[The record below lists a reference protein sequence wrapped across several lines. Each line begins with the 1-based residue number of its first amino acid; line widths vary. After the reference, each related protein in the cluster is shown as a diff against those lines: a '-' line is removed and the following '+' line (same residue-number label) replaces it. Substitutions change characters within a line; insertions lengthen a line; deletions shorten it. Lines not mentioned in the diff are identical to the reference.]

1 MRRRTGIRRRSF
13 IAAIGG
19 ALVLPRAARAQQRG
33 SVHRVVYISPNP
45 ITPIAPLM
53 AALLDGLRELGYVQ
67 GHNLAFEVR
76 HADGKPARLPEVA
89 REAVASKP
97 DVIVTGINVTTHLVR
112 KHTSTIPIVMAVG
125 TGVVEEGLVASLA
138 RPGGNVTGV
147 TWDVGLE
154 VMPKRFEFLKQ
165 AVPGVSR
172 VAVLW
177 DAGQDAAAFK
187 RAIEHGGAAAGVTL
201 IWIDYDDDLEQ
212 MFKAAVR
219 EKAQA
224 VFTGGG
230 GRFFRHRKAIAE
242 LATRY
247 RLPDTH
253 YSGEFVDAGGLMSYA
268 PNLPDLFR
276 RAAVYVDKI
285 LRGAKAADLPVERP
299 VKLDLVINLKTAKA
313 LGLSL
318 PQSLLVHADRVI
330 E

>member
-1 MRRRTGIRRRSF
+1 MRTRTGTRRRRL

-19 ALVLPRAARAQQRG
+19 ALVLARVTRAQERG
-33 SVHRVVYISPNP
+33 KVHRVAYLSPNP
-45 ITPIAPLM
+45 VQPIAPLM
-53 AALLDGLRELGYVQ
+53 SALLEGLRERGYAP
-67 GHNLAFEVR
+67 GRNLMFEIR
-76 HADGKPARLPEVA
+76 HADGKPERLPEVA
-89 REAVASKP
+89 RELVASKP

-112 KHTSTIPIVMAVG
+112 RQTSTIPIVMAVG

-138 RPGGNVTGV
+138 RPGGNITGV

-165 AVPGVSR
+165 AVPGISR

-177 DAGQDAAAFK
+177 DAGQDAAEFK
-187 RAIEHGGAAAGVTL
+187 RAIARGGAAAGVTL

-212 MFKAAVR
+212 MFRAALR

-230 GRFFRHRKAIAE
+230 GRFFRHRKAMVE
-242 LATRY
+242 LATKY

-253 YSGEFVDAGGLMSYA
+253 YSGEFVEAGGLMSYA

-313 LGLSL
+313 LDLTM
-318 PQSLLVHADRVI
+318 PQSLLIHADRVI

>member
-1 MRRRTGIRRRSF
+1 MRRRRF
-13 IAAIGG
+13 IAAVGG
-19 ALVLPRAARAQQRG
+19 ALVLPRAVRAQERG
-33 SVHRVVYISPNP
+33 EVHRVAYLSPNP
-45 ITPIAPLM
+45 VQTISPLM
-53 AALLDGLRELGYVQ
+53 VALLDGLRELGYVQ
-67 GHNLAFEVR
+67 GRNLAFEVR
-76 HADGKPARLPEVA
+76 HADGKPERLPEVA
-89 REAVASKP
+89 RELVASKP
-97 DVIVTGINVTTHLVR
+97 DVIVTGINVTTQLVR
-112 KHTSTIPIVMAVG
+112 KQTTTIPIVMAVG

-154 VMPKRFEFLKQ
+154 VMPKRFDFLKQ
-165 AVPGVSR
+165 AVPGLSR

-177 DAGQDAAAFK
+177 DAGQDAAEFK
-187 RAIEHGGAAAGVTL
+187 RAIERGGAEAGVTL

-230 GRFFRHRKAIAE
+230 GRFFRHRKAIVE
-242 LATRY
+242 LATKY

-253 YSGEFVDAGGLMSYA
+253 YSGEFVEAGGLMSYA

-285 LRGAKAADLPVERP
+285 LRGAKAAELPVERP
-299 VKLDLVINLKTAKA
+299 VKLDLLINLKTAQA
-313 LGLSL
+313 LGLTI
-318 PQSLLVHADRVI
+318 PQSLLIHATRVV

>member
-1 MRRRTGIRRRSF
+1 MRRRGF

-19 ALVLPRAARAQQRG
+19 ALVLPRVARAQQR
-33 SVHRVVYISPNP
+33 SKVHRVAYISPNP
-45 ITPIAPLM
+45 VQTISPLM
-53 AALLDGLRELGYVQ
+53 AALLDGLRELGYAQ
-67 GHNLAFEVR
+67 GRNLVFEVR
-76 HADGKPARLPEVA
+76 HADGKPERLPEVV
-89 REAVASKP
+89 RELVASEP
-97 DVIVTGINVTTHLVR
+97 DVIVTGINVTTHVV
-112 KHTSTIPIVMAVG
+112 KKQTGSIPVVMAVG

-138 RPGGNVTGV
+138 RPGGNITGV

-177 DAGQDAAAFK
+177 DAGQDAAEFR
-187 RAIEHGGAAAGVTL
+187 RAIERGGAAAGVTL
-201 IWIDYDDDLEQ
+201 IWIDYQDDLEQ

-230 GRFFRHRKAIAE
+230 GRFFRHRKAIVE

-253 YSGEFVDAGGLMSYA
+253 YSSEFVDAGGLMSYA

-276 RAAVYVDKI
+276 RAAGYVDKI
-285 LRGAKAADLPVERP
+285 LRGAKAADLPIERP
-299 VKLDLVINLKTAKA
+299 VKLDLAINLKTAKA
-313 LGLSL
+313 LGLTI
-318 PQSLLVHADRVI
+318 PGSLLIHADKVI

>member
-1 MRRRTGIRRRSF
+1 MRRRRF

-19 ALVLPRAARAQQRG
+19 ALVLAPVTRAQERGKVQR
-33 SVHRVVYISPNP
+33 VAYLSPNP
-45 ITPIAPLM
+45 VQPIAPLM
-53 AALLDGLRELGYVQ
+53 AALLEGLRELGYAP
-67 GHNLAFEVR
+67 GRNLVFEIR
-76 HADGKPARLPEVA
+76 HADGKPERLPEVA
-89 REAVASKP
+89 RDLVASKP
-97 DVIVTGINVTTHLVR
+97 DVIVTGINVTTHVVR
-112 KHTSTIPIVMAVG
+112 RLTRTIPIVMAVG

-165 AVPGVSR
+165 AVPGISR

-187 RAIEHGGAAAGVTL
+187 RAIAQGAAAASVTL
-201 IWIDYDDDLEQ
+201 IWIDYDDDLER
-212 MFKAAVR
+212 MFKGALR

-230 GRFFRHRKAIAE
+230 GRFFRHRKAVVD

-247 RLPDTH
+247 GLPDTH
-253 YSGEFVDAGGLMSYA
+253 YSGEFVEAGGLMSYA

-313 LGLSL
+313 LGLTI
-318 PQSLLVHADRVI
+318 PQSLLIHADRVI